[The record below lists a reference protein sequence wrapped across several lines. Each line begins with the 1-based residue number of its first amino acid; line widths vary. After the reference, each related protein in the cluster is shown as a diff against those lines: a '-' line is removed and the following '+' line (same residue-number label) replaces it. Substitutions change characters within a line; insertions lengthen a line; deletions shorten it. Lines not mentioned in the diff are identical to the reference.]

1 MHSMSLSKKILMLQ
15 LHVALQPAVQH
26 PKGPETHQPFQRLP
40 ERAGERRL
48 GISAVAILSDVEM
61 DDGCRK
67 KGETKPSVF
76 LYRRIKMLSPW
87 AKLWRRLFH
96 ALRI

>member
-1 MHSMSLSKKILMLQ
+1 MLQ

-48 GISAVAILSDVEM
+48 GISDAVALGKAMAETLFTLYGHKTSPLIALQLQRTSSIV
-61 DDGCRK
+61 RSS
-67 KGETKPSVF
+67 GEPT
-76 LYRRIKMLSPW
+76 
-87 AKLWRRLFH
+87 H
-96 ALRI
+96 H